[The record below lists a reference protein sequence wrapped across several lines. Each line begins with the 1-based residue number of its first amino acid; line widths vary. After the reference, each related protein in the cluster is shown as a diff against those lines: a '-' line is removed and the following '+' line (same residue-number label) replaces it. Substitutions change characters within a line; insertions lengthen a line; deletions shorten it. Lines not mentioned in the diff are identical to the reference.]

1 MDDLDKFVDDHIR
14 AETARVGIACIK
26 TSSVEIAE
34 VAAMLDS
41 EAIHAC
47 IQAFCLGAA
56 QGSLGASLHTGNDLF
71 WFGADHESIGKAFS
85 EAVLSSLGMVAE
97 NNLIKKFEQGEK

>member
-1 MDDLDKFVDDHIR
+1 VILVLMGKVKMDDLDKFVADHIR

-26 TSSVEIAE
+26 TNSVEIAE

-41 EAIHAC
+41 ADIQLC
-47 IQAFCLGAA
+47 IQAYC
-56 QGSLGASLHTGNDLF
+56 
-71 WFGADHESIGKAFS
+71 FGADHESIGKAFS
-85 EAVLSSLGMVAE
+85 EAVLSSIGMVAE